1 MASFIVHECALE
13 SCKCIQCAF
22 SLLETSQRSR
32 VLGLEERPA
41 ATMLSTQTFSPVC
54 SFLTLHPDFIN
65 TSSRVNDINAFEIK
79 SLILNLES
87 VLLRFEAVI
96 AMWPICICAL
106 LVHGELLLLLAMCQK
121 SQTNTY
127 KTQLL
132 VYLTRLKLF
141 LIPLQCCASHS
152 SLLFW

>member
-1 MASFIVHECALE
+1 MHTMRNFPVGNQPEIKSVRARKTAWRLQR
-13 SCKCIQCAF
+13 QCFQHRLFLLFAPS
-22 SLLETSQRSR
+22 SLFT
-32 VLGLEERPA
+32 PN
-41 ATMLSTQTFSPVC
+41 FN
-54 SFLTLHPDFIN
+54 N

-79 SLILNLES
+79 RLILNLES

-96 AMWPICICAL
+96 AMWPIRICYL
-106 LVHGELLLLLAMCQK
+106 LVHGELLFLLAMCQK
-121 SQTNTY
+121 YQTNTY
-127 KTQLL
+127 KIQLL